1 MRVTIEKVVPGAK
14 GVWTSSIEPQRLLK
28 LGNPIRQ
35 WGRLSIVMVSQP
47 SFENQNQSLQFDLDS
62 AVLLNLGNTTEAIL
76 VDSRE
81 SEPVVAK
88 SVLQPNALT
97 HSSGDLR
104 FIKELGSL
112 TEPLRKMGE
121 QLLGEIRKEF
131 PGELVFHEK
140 SGKFVESPD
149 NFWVVRIQP
158 RAQSLR
164 IIIYGGPRKH
174 STKSTIELKDDMT
187 GYSNF
192 VINSQ
197 GQLREA
203 IDVIREAKQLKE
215 HR

>member
-1 MRVTIEKVVPGAK
+1 MAGAE
-14 GVWTSSIEPQRLLK
+14 GVWTASIEPQRLLK
-28 LGNPIRQ
+28 LGNPVRQ

-47 SFENQNQSLQFDLDS
+47 SFENQSLQFDLDT
-62 AVLLNLGNTTEAIL
+62 AVLLNLGNTTDAIL

-81 SEPVVAK
+81 SQAVAK
-88 SVLQPNALT
+88 EIVLQTNERLK
-97 HSSGDLR
+97 SSGDLR
-104 FIKELGSL
+104 FFKELGSL
-112 TEPLRKMGE
+112 TESLRKLGE

-158 RAQSLR
+158 RAQSFR
-164 IIIYGGPRKH
+164 IIVYGTPRKH
-174 STKSTIELKDDMT
+174 GAKSTIELKDDMA

-192 VINSQ
+192 VINRQ
-197 GQLREA
+197 AQLNEA
-203 IDVIREAKQLKE
+203 IDVIRKAKELKE

>member
-1 MRVTIEKVVPGAK
+1 MRVTIEKVMPGAK
-14 GVWTSSIEPQRLLK
+14 GLWTSSIEPQRLLK

-47 SFENQNQSLQFDLDS
+47 SFENQSLQFDLDS
-62 AVLLNLGNTTEAIL
+62 AVLLNLGNSTEAIF

-81 SEPVVAK
+81 SDTAASKHAVKQNENTKA
-88 SVLQPNALT
+88 A
-97 HSSGDLR
+97 GDLR

-112 TEPLRKMGE
+112 TESLKKLGE
-121 QLLGEIRKEF
+121 QLLVEIRKEF
-131 PGELVFHEK
+131 SGELVYHDK
-140 SGKFVESPD
+140 SGKYVESPD

-164 IIIYGGPRKH
+164 IIVYGSPRKH
-174 STKSTIELKDDMT
+174 GAKSTIDLKDDMT

-192 VINSQ
+192 VIARQS
-197 GQLREA
+197 QLREA
-203 IDVIREAKQLKE
+203 IDVIRKAKELKE

>member
-1 MRVTIEKVVPGAK
+1 MRVTIDKVMPGAK

-35 WGRLSIVMVSQP
+35 WGCLSVVMVSQP
-47 SFENQNQSLQFDLDS
+47 SFENHSLQFDLDS
-62 AVLLNLGNTTEAIL
+62 AILLNLGNTSETIL

-81 SEPVVAK
+81 SK
-88 SVLQPNALT
+88 SVDTKLVLQSKMQTP
-97 HSSGDLR
+97 SSGDLR
-104 FIKELGSL
+104 FVKELSAL
-112 TEPLRKMGE
+112 SEPLRKLGE

-131 PGELVFHEK
+131 TGNLVFHEK

-164 IIIYGGPRKH
+164 IIVYGTPRKH
-174 STKSTIELKDDMT
+174 GTKSTIEMKDDMT
-187 GYSNF
+187 GYSSF
-192 VINSQ
+192 IINNQ
-197 GQLREA
+197 CQLREA
-203 IDVIREAKQLKE
+203 IDVIFKAKQLKE

>member
-28 LGNPIRQ
+28 LDNPIRQ
-35 WGRLSIVMVSQP
+35 WGHLSIVMVSKP

-62 AVLLNLGNTTEAIL
+62 AVLLNLGNTTETIL

-81 SEPVVAK
+81 SEAVVSK
-88 SVLQPNALT
+88 STLQPNAYVY
-97 HSSGDLR
+97 SSGDLR
-104 FIKELGSL
+104 FIKKLGLLNES
-112 TEPLRKMGE
+112 LRKLGE

-131 PGELVFHEK
+131 PGELIFHEK

-164 IIIYGGPRKH
+164 IIVYGTPRKH
-174 STKSTIELKDDMT
+174 SPKSAIELKDDMT

-192 VINSQ
+192 VINNQS
-197 GQLREA
+197 QLREA

>member
-14 GVWTSSIEPQRLLK
+14 GIWTSSIEPQSLLK

-47 SFENQNQSLQFDLDS
+47 SFGNQSLQFELDS
-62 AVLLNLGNTTEAIL
+62 AVLLNLGNTTEAII

-81 SEPVVAK
+81 SEAVVLK
-88 SVLQPNALT
+88 SSLEPNART

-112 TEPLRKMGE
+112 TESLRKLGE
-121 QLLGEIRKEF
+121 QLLEEVRKEF

-158 RAQSLR
+158 RVQSLR
-164 IIIYGGPRKH
+164 IIVYGTLRKH
-174 STKSTIELKDDMT
+174 GAKSTIELKNDMT

-192 VINSQ
+192 VINNQ
-197 GQLREA
+197 TQLREA
-203 IDVIREAKQLKE
+203 IDVIRKAKELKE

>member
-1 MRVTIEKVVPGAK
+1 MRVTIEKVMPGAK
-14 GVWTSSIEPQRLLK
+14 GLWTSSIEPQRLLK

-47 SFENQNQSLQFDLDS
+47 SFENQSLQFDLDS
-62 AVLLNLGNTTEAIL
+62 AVLLNLGNSTEAIF

-81 SEPVVAK
+81 SDTAAAK
-88 SVLQPNALT
+88 QAVTQNENTKSA
-97 HSSGDLR
+97 GDLR

-112 TEPLRKMGE
+112 TESLKKLGE
-121 QLLGEIRKEF
+121 QLLVEIRKEF
-131 PGELVFHEK
+131 SGELVYHEK
-140 SGKFVESPD
+140 SGKYVESPD

-164 IIIYGGPRKH
+164 IIVYGSPRKH
-174 STKSTIELKDDMT
+174 GAKSTIDLKDDMT

-192 VINSQ
+192 VIARQS
-197 GQLREA
+197 QLRDA
-203 IDVIREAKQLKE
+203 IDVIRKAKELKE

>member
-1 MRVTIEKVVPGAK
+1 MRVTIDKVTPGAK

-35 WGRLSIVMVSQP
+35 WGCLSVVMVSQP
-47 SFENQNQSLQFDLDS
+47 SFENHSLQFDLDS
-62 AVLLNLGNTTEAIL
+62 AILLNLGNSSEAIL

-81 SEPVVAK
+81 SK
-88 SVLQPNALT
+88 SVGTKLVLQSNVHT

-104 FIKELGSL
+104 FVKELSAL
-112 TEPLRKMGE
+112 SEPLRKLGE
-121 QLLGEIRKEF
+121 QLLGEIRQEF
-131 PGELVFHEK
+131 AGELVFHEK

-149 NFWVVRIQP
+149 NFWVIRVQP

-164 IIIYGGPRKH
+164 IIVYGTPKKH
-174 STKSTIELKDDMT
+174 GAKSTIELKDDMT
-187 GYSNF
+187 GYSSF

-203 IDVIREAKQLKE
+203 IDIIREAKQLKE